1 MFTGLLTV
9 AVLLPIVAAVLI
21 LLFGRD
27 ARTVRIFAVA
37 VSVVEFLLTL
47 FVFLN
52 YDTSEGADQ
61 FQMVDRVVDWIPIES
76 FEVQYYLAVDGLS
89 APLVM
94 LTGLLGMVAIFA
106 SWTIGQQRREQG
118 EEPRE
123 REYFMWLLALQ
134 GAVVGVF
141 TSLDFLLFFV
151 FWELELI
158 PMFFLIS
165 VWGSGRREYSA
176 MKFLIFTILGSAF
189 MLVGILVL
197 YFSTGSFDMTELP
210 ALVRQAGTGLP
221 ALAVFLLLFVAFA
234 VKLPVWPLH
243 TWLPDA
249 HTDAPTA
256 ASVMLAG
263 VLLKMGAYGM
273 FRLGAILPD
282 VLRDV
287 SWALAALGV
296 INILYGAS
304 VVLRQTDMKRLIAF
318 SSISHMGFILLG
330 LASAVGVAGSVS
342 PIGLTGASLQM
353 FTHGVITGML
363 FLLVGYVYE
372 RAHTRHIPDLGGLVG
387 RMPVLGAAL
396 LVAGLA
402 SLGLPSTAGFV
413 SEIHVFLGT
422 FPVWSWMTALGAF
435 GVVLTAGYILWMI
448 QRVMLGPLNPRFADL
463 KDATPLELV
472 PIAALIIAIMVV
484 GIFPSTLTDVFSTG
498 ITPIVESL
506 QMDLTLSRN

>member
-1 MFTGLLTV
+1 MFTGWLTL
-9 AVLLPIVAAVLI
+9 AVFLPIGAAAFIALA
-21 LLFGRD
+21 GRD
-27 ARTVRIFAVA
+27 ARTVRIFAAV

-47 FVFLN
+47 FIFLA
-52 YDTSEGADQ
+52 YDTSDGAAQ
-61 FQMVDRVVDWIPIES
+61 YQMVDRVADWIPIES
-76 FEVQYYLAVDGLS
+76 FEVQYFLAVDGLS

-94 LTGLLGMVAIFA
+94 LTGLLGMVAVFA
-106 SWTIGQQRREQG
+106 SWSIQERV
-118 EEPRE
+118 
-123 REYFMWLLALQ
+123 REYFVWLLALQ

-165 VWGSGRREYSA
+165 IWGSGRREYSA

-197 YFSTGSFDMTELP
+197 YFATGSFDMTEMP
-210 ALVRQAGTGLP
+210 ALVRQTGTGLP

-273 FRLGAILPD
+273 FRLGGILPD

-287 SWALAALGV
+287 SWVLAALGV
-296 INILYGAS
+296 INILYGAA

-318 SSISHMGFILLG
+318 SSISHMGFVLLG
-330 LASAVGVAGSVS
+330 LASAVGVAGQVS
-342 PIGLTGASLQM
+342 PVGLTGASLQM
-353 FTHGVITGML
+353 FTHGAITGLL

-372 RAHTRHIPDLGGLVG
+372 RAHTRHIPDLGGLAG
-387 RMPVLGAAL
+387 RMPILGAAL

-413 SEIHVFLGT
+413 SEIHVFIGT
-422 FPVWSWMTALGAF
+422 FPVWGWMTALGAF
-435 GVVLTAGYILWMI
+435 GVVLTAGYILWMV
-448 QRVMLGPLNPRFADL
+448 QRVMLGPLNPRFAEL
-463 KDATPLELV
+463 RDATPLELV

-484 GIFPSTLTDVFSTG
+484 GIFPGTITDVFATG
-498 ITPIVESL
+498 VKPIVESL
-506 QMDLTLSRN
+506 QTDLVLSRIN

>member
-1 MFTGLLTV
+1 MF
-9 AVLLPIVAAVLI
+9 LPIGAATFIALI
-21 LLFGRD
+21 GRD
-27 ARTVRIFAVA
+27 ARTVRIFAAVVA
-37 VSVVEFLLTL
+37 VVEFLLTL
-47 FVFLN
+47 FIFLA
-52 YDTSEGADQ
+52 YDTSDGAAQ
-61 FQMVDRVVDWIPIES
+61 YQMVDRVADWIPIES
-76 FEVQYYLAVDGLS
+76 FEVQYFLAVDGLS

-94 LTGLLGMVAIFA
+94 LTGLLGMVAVFA
-106 SWTIGQQRREQG
+106 SWSIQERV
-118 EEPRE
+118 
-123 REYFMWLLALQ
+123 REYFVWLLALQ

-165 VWGSGRREYSA
+165 IWGSGRREYSA

-197 YFSTGSFDMTELP
+197 YFATGSFDMTDMP
-210 ALVRQAGTGLP
+210 TLVRQAGTGLP
-221 ALAVFLLLFVAFA
+221 ALLVFLLLFVAFA

-273 FRLGAILPD
+273 FRLGGILPD

-287 SWALAALGV
+287 SWALAVLGV
-296 INILYGAS
+296 INILYGAA

-318 SSISHMGFILLG
+318 SSISHMGFVLLG
-330 LASAVGVAGSVS
+330 LASAVGVAGQVS
-342 PIGLTGASLQM
+342 SIGLTGASLQM
-353 FTHGVITGML
+353 FTHGAITGLL

-372 RAHTRHIPDLGGLVG
+372 RAHTRHIPDLGGLAG
-387 RMPVLGAAL
+387 RMPILGAAL

-413 SEIHVFLGT
+413 SEIHVFIGT
-422 FPVWSWMTALGAF
+422 FPVWGWLTALGAF
-435 GVVLTAGYILWMI
+435 GVVLTAGYILWMV
-448 QRVMLGPLNPRFADL
+448 QRVMLGPLNPRFAEL
-463 KDATPLELV
+463 RDATPLELV
-472 PIAALIIAIMVV
+472 PIAALIIAIMAV
-484 GIFPSTLTDVFSTG
+484 GIFPGTITDVFATG
-498 ITPIVESL
+498 VKPIVESL
-506 QMDLTLSRN
+506 QTDLVISKIN

>member
-1 MFTGLLTV
+1 LFTGLLTV
-9 AVLLPIVAAVLI
+9 AVLLPIAAAVII

-27 ARTVRIFAVA
+27 ARMVRIFAAV

-47 FVFLN
+47 FIFVN
-52 YDTSEGADQ
+52 YDTSDGADQ
-61 FQMVDRVVDWIPIES
+61 FQMIDRVADWIPIQS

-106 SWTIGQQRREQG
+106 SWSIGEQRREQG

-141 TSLDFLLFFV
+141 TSQDFLLFFV

-197 YFSTGSFDMTELP
+197 YFATGSFDMSELP
-210 ALVRQAGTGLP
+210 ALVRQTGTGLP

-296 INILYGAS
+296 INILYGAA

-318 SSISHMGFILLG
+318 SSISHMGFVLLG
-330 LASAVGVAGSVS
+330 LASAVGVAGTVS
-342 PIGLTGASLQM
+342 PVGLTGASLQM

-372 RAHTRHIPDLGGLVG
+372 RAHTRHIPDLGGLAG

-422 FPVWSWMTALGAF
+422 FPVWGWMTALGAF
-435 GVVLTAGYILWMI
+435 GVVLTAGYILWMV
-448 QRVMLGPLNPRFADL
+448 QRVMLGPLNPRFAEL

-484 GIFPSTLTDVFSTG
+484 GIFPSMLTDVFSTG

>member
-1 MFTGLLTV
+1 MF
-9 AVLLPIVAAVLI
+9 LPIGAAAFIALI
-21 LLFGRD
+21 GRD
-27 ARTVRIFAVA
+27 ARTVRIFAA
-37 VSVVEFLLTL
+37 VVVVVEFLLTL
-47 FVFLN
+47 FIFLA
-52 YDTSEGADQ
+52 YDTSDGAAQ
-61 FQMVDRVVDWIPIES
+61 YQMVDRVADWIPIES
-76 FEVQYYLAVDGLS
+76 FQVQYFLAVDGLS

-94 LTGLLGMVAIFA
+94 LTGLLGMVAVFA
-106 SWTIGQQRREQG
+106 SWSIQERV
-118 EEPRE
+118 
-123 REYFMWLLALQ
+123 REYFVWLLALQ

-165 VWGSGRREYSA
+165 IWGSGRREYSA

-197 YFSTGSFDMTELP
+197 YFATGSFDMTEMP

-221 ALAVFLLLFVAFA
+221 ALLVFMLLFVAFA

-273 FRLGAILPD
+273 FRLGGILPD

-287 SWALAALGV
+287 SWALAVLGV
-296 INILYGAS
+296 INILYGAA

-318 SSISHMGFILLG
+318 SSISHMGFVLLG
-330 LASAVGVAGSVS
+330 LASAVGVAGQVS
-342 PIGLTGASLQM
+342 SIGLTGASLQM
-353 FTHGVITGML
+353 FTHGAITGLL

-372 RAHTRHIPDLGGLVG
+372 RAHTRHIPDLGGLAG
-387 RMPVLGAAL
+387 RMPILGAAL

-413 SEIHVFLGT
+413 SEIHVFIGT
-422 FPVWSWMTALGAF
+422 FPVWGWLTALGAF
-435 GVVLTAGYILWMI
+435 GVVLTAGYILWMV
-448 QRVMLGPLNPRFADL
+448 QRVMLGPLNPRFAEL
-463 KDATPLELV
+463 RDATPLELV
-472 PIAALIIAIMVV
+472 PIAALIIAIMAV
-484 GIFPSTLTDVFSTG
+484 GIFPGTITDVFATG
-498 ITPIVESL
+498 VKPIVESL
-506 QMDLTLSRN
+506 QTDLVLSKIN

>member
-1 MFTGLLTV
+1 MF
-9 AVLLPIVAAVLI
+9 LPIGAAAFIALI
-21 LLFGRD
+21 GRD
-27 ARTVRIFAVA
+27 ARTVRIFAA
-37 VSVVEFLLTL
+37 VVVVVEFLLTL
-47 FVFLN
+47 FIFLA
-52 YDTSEGADQ
+52 YDTPDGAAQ
-61 FQMVDRVVDWIPIES
+61 YQMVDRVADWIPIES
-76 FEVQYYLAVDGLS
+76 FQVQYFLAVDGLS

-94 LTGLLGMVAIFA
+94 LTGLLGLVAVFA
-106 SWTIGQQRREQG
+106 SWSIQERV
-118 EEPRE
+118 
-123 REYFMWLLALQ
+123 REYFVWLLALQ

-165 VWGSGRREYSA
+165 IWGSGRREYSA

-197 YFSTGSFDMTELP
+197 YFATGSFDMTEMP

-221 ALAVFLLLFVAFA
+221 ALLVFLLLFVAFA

-273 FRLGAILPD
+273 FRLGGILPD

-287 SWALAALGV
+287 SWALAVLGV
-296 INILYGAS
+296 INILYGAA

-318 SSISHMGFILLG
+318 SSISHMGFVLLG
-330 LASAVGVAGSVS
+330 LASAVGVAGQVS
-342 PIGLTGASLQM
+342 SIGLTGASLQM
-353 FTHGVITGML
+353 FTHGAITGLL

-372 RAHTRHIPDLGGLVG
+372 RAHTRHIPDLGGLAG
-387 RMPVLGAAL
+387 RMPILGAAL

-413 SEIHVFLGT
+413 SEIHVFIGT
-422 FPVWSWMTALGAF
+422 FPVWGWLTALGAF
-435 GVVLTAGYILWMI
+435 GVVLTAGYILWMV
-448 QRVMLGPLNPRFADL
+448 QRVMLGPLNPRFAEL
-463 KDATPLELV
+463 RDATPLELV
-472 PIAALIIAIMVV
+472 PIAALIIAIMAV
-484 GIFPSTLTDVFSTG
+484 GIFPGTITDVFATG
-498 ITPIVESL
+498 VKPIVESL
-506 QMDLTLSRN
+506 QTDLVISKIN